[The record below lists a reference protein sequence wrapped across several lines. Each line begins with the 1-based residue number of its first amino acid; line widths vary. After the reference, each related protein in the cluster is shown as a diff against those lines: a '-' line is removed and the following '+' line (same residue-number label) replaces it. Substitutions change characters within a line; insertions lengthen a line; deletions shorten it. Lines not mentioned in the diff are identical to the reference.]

1 MVKHWIVGIS
11 LLAVSSLS
19 AQDDL
24 LGDDMPS
31 EPLKTPVNFAFK
43 TTRVVNL
50 QSVETLGEG
59 VFDFKI
65 QHRFGALNTGASNA
79 FGLDLATI
87 RIGGEYG
94 LTPKVTLG
102 LGRSPVEKTVDGY
115 AKIKW
120 VQQMRG
126 GGSPVSVLTVAS
138 AAYRNQNYTAEPT
151 TIERLAYVG
160 QVIVGRKFSEKLS
173 MQVVPSV
180 VHYNWVNV
188 AVPNTQFALGVGMR
202 HKLTM
207 RSSLNLEWIPV
218 LSDKGM
224 FYNSFSIGMDVET
237 GGHVF
242 QMGFTNSIGLSENL
256 FLTRNTT
263 QWNNAGIRFGFN
275 MSRVFTLVDPRG

>member
-11 LLAVSSLS
+11 LLAASSLS

-24 LGDDMPS
+24 LGDMPS
-31 EPLKTPVNFAFK
+31 EPLITPVNFAFK

-102 LGRSPVEKTVDGY
+102 LGRSPVEKTIDGY

-138 AAYRNQNYTAEPT
+138 AAYRNQNYTAEPST
-151 TIERLAYVG
+151 VERLAYVG

-173 MQVVPSV
+173 VQVVPSV

-188 AVPNTQFALGVGMR
+188 AVPNTQFALGLGMR

>member
-11 LLAVSSLS
+11 LLAASSLS

-24 LGDDMPS
+24 LGDMPS
-31 EPLKTPVNFAFK
+31 EPLITPVNFAFK

-102 LGRSPVEKTVDGY
+102 LGRSPVEKTIDGY

-151 TIERLAYVG
+151 TVERLAYVG

-173 MQVVPSV
+173 VQVVPSV

-188 AVPNTQFALGVGMR
+188 AVPNTQFALGLGMR
-202 HKLTM
+202 QKLTM

>member
-1 MVKHWIVGIS
+1 MVKHWIVGICF
-11 LLAVSSLS
+11 LAASSLS

-24 LGDDMPS
+24 LGDMPS
-31 EPLKTPVNFAFK
+31 EPQITPVNFAFK

-50 QSVETLGEG
+50 QSVETLGMG

-65 QHRFGALNTGASNA
+65 QHRFGALNSGASNA

-126 GGSPVSVLTVAS
+126 SGSPVSVLTVAS
-138 AAYRNQNYTAEPT
+138 AAYRNQNYTADPST
-151 TIERLAYVG
+151 VERLAYVG
-160 QVIVGRKFSEKLS
+160 QVIVGRKFNEKLS
-173 MQVVPSV
+173 VQVVPSV
-180 VHYNWVNV
+180 VHYNWVNE
-188 AVPNTQFALGVGMR
+188 AVPNTQFALGLGMR
-202 HKLTM
+202 RKLTM
-207 RSSLNLEWIPV
+207 RSSLNVEWIPV
-218 LSDKGM
+218 LSDKGS
-224 FYNSFSIGMDVET
+224 FYNSFSVGMDVET

>member
-59 VFDFKI
+59 VFDCKI

-151 TIERLAYVG
+151 TVERLAYVG

-173 MQVVPSV
+173 VQVVPSV

-202 HKLTM
+202 RKLTM

>member
-11 LLAVSSLS
+11 LLAASSLS

-24 LGDDMPS
+24 LGDMPS

-50 QSVETLGEG
+50 QSVETLGMG

-65 QHRFGALNTGASNA
+65 QHRFGALNSGASNA

-126 GGSPVSVLTVAS
+126 GGSPISVLTVAS
-138 AAYRNQNYTAEPT
+138 AAYRNQNYTADPST
-151 TIERLAYVG
+151 VERLAYVG

-173 MQVVPSV
+173 VQVVPSV

-188 AVPNTQFALGVGMR
+188 AVPNTQFALGLGMR
-202 HKLTM
+202 RKLTM

-218 LSDKGM
+218 LSDKGT

-275 MSRVFTLVDPRG
+275 MSRVFTLIDPRD

>member
-11 LLAVSSLS
+11 LLAASSLS

-24 LGDDMPS
+24 LGDMPS
-31 EPLKTPVNFAFK
+31 EPLITPVNFAFK

-138 AAYRNQNYTAEPT
+138 AAYRNQNYTAEPST
-151 TIERLAYVG
+151 VERLAYVG

-173 MQVVPSV
+173 VQVVPSV

>member
-1 MVKHWIVGIS
+1 MVKHWIVGIG
-11 LLAVSSLS
+11 LLTASSLS

-24 LGDDMPS
+24 LGDMPS
-31 EPLKTPVNFAFK
+31 EPLITPVNFAFK

-151 TIERLAYVG
+151 TVERLAYVG

-173 MQVVPSV
+173 VQVVPSV
-180 VHYNWVNV
+180 VHYNWDGFPEL
-188 AVPNTQFALGVGMR
+188 PNTQFALGLGMR

>member
-1 MVKHWIVGIS
+1 MVKHWILGIS
-11 LLAVSSLS
+11 LLVASSLS

-24 LGDDMPS
+24 LGDMPS
-31 EPLKTPVNFAFK
+31 EPVITPVNFAFK

-65 QHRFGALNTGASNA
+65 QHRFGALNSGASNA

-102 LGRSPVEKTVDGY
+102 LGRSPVEKTIDGY

-138 AAYRNQNYTAEPT
+138 AAYRNQNYTAEPSSV
-151 TIERLAYVG
+151 ERLAYVG
-160 QVIVGRKFSEKLS
+160 QVIVGRKFNEKLS
-173 MQVVPSV
+173 LQVVPSV

-188 AVPNTQFALGVGMR
+188 AVPNTQFALGLGMR

-218 LSDKGM
+218 LSDKGT

-275 MSRVFTLVDPRG
+275 LSRVFTLVDPRG

>member
-1 MVKHWIVGIS
+1 MVKHLILGIS
-11 LLAVSSLS
+11 FLVTSALS

-24 LGDDMPS
+24 LGDMPT
-31 EPLKTPVNFAFK
+31 EPILTPVNFAFK

-50 QSVETLGEG
+50 QSVETLGAG

-87 RIGGEYG
+87 RIGGEFG

-115 AKIKW
+115 AKVKW
-120 VQQMRG
+120 LQQMKG

-138 AAYRNQNYTAEPT
+138 AAYRNQNYTADLSAV
-151 TIERLAYVG
+151 ERLAYVG
-160 QVIVGRKFSEKLS
+160 QLIVGRKFNERFSL
-173 MQVVPSV
+173 QLAPSI

-188 AVPNTQFALGVGMR
+188 AVPNTQFALGMGFR
-202 HKLTM
+202 RKLTM
-207 RSSLNLEWIPV
+207 RSSLNVEWIPV
-218 LSDKGM
+218 LSDKGS

>member
-31 EPLKTPVNFAFK
+31 LPLKTPVNFAFK

-151 TIERLAYVG
+151 TVERLAYVG
-160 QVIVGRKFSEKLS
+160 QVIVGQKFSEKLS

>member
-151 TIERLAYVG
+151 TVERLAYVG

-202 HKLTM
+202 RKLTM

>member
-31 EPLKTPVNFAFK
+31 LPLKTPVNFAFK

-151 TIERLAYVG
+151 TVERLAYVG

>member
-1 MVKHWIVGIS
+1 MVKHWILGIG
-11 LLAVSSLS
+11 LLAASSLS

-24 LGDDMPS
+24 LGDMPS
-31 EPLKTPVNFAFK
+31 EPLITPVNFAFK

-94 LTPKVTLG
+94 LTPKVTMG

-138 AAYRNQNYTAEPT
+138 AAYRNQNYTAEPST
-151 TIERLAYVG
+151 VERLAYVG

-173 MQVVPSV
+173 VQVVPSV

-188 AVPNTQFALGVGMR
+188 AVPNTQFAFGLGMR

>member
-1 MVKHWIVGIS
+1 MVKHWILGIS
-11 LLAVSSLS
+11 LLVASSLS

-24 LGDDMPS
+24 LGDMPS
-31 EPLKTPVNFAFK
+31 EPVITPVNFAFK

-65 QHRFGALNTGASNA
+65 QHRFGALNSGASNA

-102 LGRSPVEKTVDGY
+102 LGRSPVEKTIDGY

-138 AAYRNQNYTAEPT
+138 AAYRNQNYTAEPSLV
-151 TIERLAYVG
+151 ERLAYVG
-160 QVIVGRKFSEKLS
+160 QVIVGRKFNEKLS
-173 MQVVPSV
+173 LQVVPSV

-188 AVPNTQFALGVGMR
+188 AVPNTQFALGLGMR

-218 LSDKGM
+218 LSDKGT

>member
-1 MVKHWIVGIS
+1 MVKHWILGIS
-11 LLAVSSLS
+11 LLVASSLS

-24 LGDDMPS
+24 LGDMPS
-31 EPLKTPVNFAFK
+31 EPVITPVNFAFK

-65 QHRFGALNTGASNA
+65 QHRFGALNSGASNA

-102 LGRSPVEKTVDGY
+102 LGRSPVEKTIDGY

-138 AAYRNQNYTAEPT
+138 AAYRNQNYTAEPSLV
-151 TIERLAYVG
+151 ERLAYVG
-160 QVIVGRKFSEKLS
+160 QVIVGRKFNEKLS
-173 MQVVPSV
+173 LQVVPSV

-188 AVPNTQFALGVGMR
+188 AVPNTQFALGLGMR

-218 LSDKGM
+218 LSDKGT

-275 MSRVFTLVDPRG
+275 LSRVFTLVDPRG

>member
-1 MVKHWIVGIS
+1 MVKHWILGIS
-11 LLAVSSLS
+11 LLVASSLS

-24 LGDDMPS
+24 LGDMPS
-31 EPLKTPVNFAFK
+31 EPVLTPVNFAFK

-65 QHRFGALNTGASNA
+65 QHRFGALNSGASNA

-102 LGRSPVEKTVDGY
+102 LGRSPVEKTIDGY

-138 AAYRNQNYTAEPT
+138 AAYRNQNYTAEPSLV
-151 TIERLAYVG
+151 ERLAYVG
-160 QVIVGRKFSEKLS
+160 QVIVGRKFNEKLS
-173 MQVVPSV
+173 LQVVPSV

-188 AVPNTQFALGVGMR
+188 AVPNTQFALGLGMR

-218 LSDKGM
+218 LSDKGT

>member
-151 TIERLAYVG
+151 TVERLAYVG

-173 MQVVPSV
+173 VQVVPSV

>member
-151 TIERLAYVG
+151 TVERLAYVG

-173 MQVVPSV
+173 VQVVPSV
-180 VHYNWVNV
+180 VHYNWVKV

-202 HKLTM
+202 RKLTM

>member
-1 MVKHWIVGIS
+1 MVKHWILGIS
-11 LLAVSSLS
+11 LLVASSLS

-24 LGDDMPS
+24 LGDMPS
-31 EPLKTPVNFAFK
+31 EPVLTPVNFAFK

-65 QHRFGALNTGASNA
+65 QHRFGALNSGASNA

-102 LGRSPVEKTVDGY
+102 LGRSPVEKTIDGY

-138 AAYRNQNYTAEPT
+138 AAYRNQNYTAEPSSV
-151 TIERLAYVG
+151 ERLAYVG
-160 QVIVGRKFSEKLS
+160 QVIVGRKFNEKLS
-173 MQVVPSV
+173 VQVVPSV

-218 LSDKGM
+218 LSDKGT

>member
-11 LLAVSSLS
+11 LLAASSLS

-24 LGDDMPS
+24 LGDMPS

-120 VQQMRG
+120 VQQMHG

-138 AAYRNQNYTAEPT
+138 AAYRNQNYTAEPST
-151 TIERLAYVG
+151 VERLAYVG

-173 MQVVPSV
+173 VQVVPSV

>member
-151 TIERLAYVG
+151 TVERLAYVG

>member
-1 MVKHWIVGIS
+1 MVKHWIVGIG
-11 LLAVSSLS
+11 LLAASSLS

-24 LGDDMPS
+24 LGDMPS
-31 EPLKTPVNFAFK
+31 EPLITPVNFAFK

-138 AAYRNQNYTAEPT
+138 AAYRNQNYTAEPST
-151 TIERLAYVG
+151 VERLAYVG

-173 MQVVPSV
+173 VQVVPSV

-188 AVPNTQFALGVGMR
+188 AVPNTQFALGLGMR

>member
-1 MVKHWIVGIS
+1 MVKHWIVGIG
-11 LLAVSSLS
+11 LLAASSLS
-19 AQDDL
+19 AQDYL
-24 LGDDMPS
+24 LGDMPS
-31 EPLKTPVNFAFK
+31 EPLITPVNFAFK

-138 AAYRNQNYTAEPT
+138 AAYRNQNYTAEPST
-151 TIERLAYVG
+151 VERLAYVG

-173 MQVVPSV
+173 VQVVPSV

-188 AVPNTQFALGVGMR
+188 AVPNTQFALGLGMR

>member
-1 MVKHWIVGIS
+1 MVKQWMLGIG
-11 LLAVSSLS
+11 LLVASSLS

-24 LGDDMPS
+24 LGDLPS
-31 EPLKTPVNFAFK
+31 EPVITPVNFAFK

-50 QSVETLGEG
+50 QSVETLGAG

-65 QHRFGALNTGASNA
+65 QHRFGALNSGASNA

-102 LGRSPVEKTVDGY
+102 LGRSPVEKTIDGY

-151 TIERLAYVG
+151 AVERLAYVG
-160 QVIVGRKFSEKLS
+160 QVIVGRKFNEKLS
-173 MQVVPSV
+173 LQVVPTV

-188 AVPNTQFALGVGMR
+188 AVPNTQFALGLGMR
-202 HKLTM
+202 RKLTM

-218 LSDKGM
+218 LSDKGS

>member
-1 MVKHWIVGIS
+1 MVKHWIVGIG
-11 LLAVSSLS
+11 LLAASSLS

-24 LGDDMPS
+24 LGDMPS
-31 EPLKTPVNFAFK
+31 EPLITPVNFAFK

-102 LGRSPVEKTVDGY
+102 LGRSPVEKTIDGY

-151 TIERLAYVG
+151 TVERLAYVG

-173 MQVVPSV
+173 VQVVPSV

-188 AVPNTQFALGVGMR
+188 AVPNTQFALGLGMR
-202 HKLTM
+202 QKLTM

>member
-1 MVKHWIVGIS
+1 MVKHWIVGIG
-11 LLAVSSLS
+11 LLAASSLS

-24 LGDDMPS
+24 LGDMPS
-31 EPLKTPVNFAFK
+31 EPLITPVNFAFK

-151 TIERLAYVG
+151 TVERLAYVG

-173 MQVVPSV
+173 VQVVPSV

-188 AVPNTQFALGVGMR
+188 AVPNTQFALGLGMR

>member
-1 MVKHWIVGIS
+1 MVKHWILGIS
-11 LLAVSSLS
+11 LLVASSLS

-24 LGDDMPS
+24 LGDMPS
-31 EPLKTPVNFAFK
+31 EPVITPVNFAFK

-65 QHRFGALNTGASNA
+65 QHRFGALNSGASNA

-102 LGRSPVEKTVDGY
+102 LGRSPVEKTIDGY

-138 AAYRNQNYTAEPT
+138 AAYRNQNYTAEPSEV
-151 TIERLAYVG
+151 ERLAYVG
-160 QVIVGRKFSEKLS
+160 QVIVGRKFNEKLS
-173 MQVVPSV
+173 LQVVPSV

-188 AVPNTQFALGVGMR
+188 AVPNTQFALGLGMR

-218 LSDKGM
+218 LSDKGT

-275 MSRVFTLVDPRG
+275 LSRVFTLVDPRG